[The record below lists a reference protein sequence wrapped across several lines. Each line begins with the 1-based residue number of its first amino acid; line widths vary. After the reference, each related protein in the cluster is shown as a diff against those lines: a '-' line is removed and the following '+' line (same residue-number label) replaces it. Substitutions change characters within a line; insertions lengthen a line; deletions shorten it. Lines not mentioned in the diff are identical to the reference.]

1 MHENVDRTHQ
11 VLASGKLVQLII
23 QGSRKLTFYL
33 LALDDL
39 ILDDVGVLHL
49 GPVAVGIGR
58 AQVSEGKSKLNS
70 NGHACLL
77 FKTFLEQDKKV
88 CHELKADGYNMS
100 F

>member
-58 AQVSEGKSKLNS
+58 AQVSEGKSKLNCK
-70 NGHACLL
+70 GLGCLL
-77 FKTFLEQDKKV
+77 FT
-88 CHELKADGYNMS
+88 A
-100 F
+100 